1 MNPHLYRITTL
12 TYKIELIKGR
22 NVSLIL
28 VAFNIMILIIML
40 AQEFL
45 YLSEHK
51 DYEIIVVSTIV
62 TS

>member
-28 VAFNIMILIIML
+28 VSFNIIILLIML

-45 YLSEHK
+45 YFSEHK
-51 DYEIIVVSTIV
+51 DYEIILMSIIV
-62 TS
+62 